1 MKGSDTRGLIIV
13 KLGGSLIETGRIG
26 PILDIIAAATRPIAI
41 VPGGGPFADAV
52 RAAQKK
58 FDFDDGTAH
67 RMAILAMHQM
77 AELFMAMQP
86 RLVAAEG
93 LADFNKISTK
103 GGIPVW
109 LPFRLADKDR
119 RMPCDWTITAD
130 GFAARLAERL
140 GAQSV
145 VVVKSRKIADKSS
158 LPGLVG
164 EDVVDPVFAE
174 IVTRACL
181 DWHVLGPGDEVA
193 LARMI
198 NSM

>member
-26 PILDIIAAATRPIAI
+26 PILDIISAATRPIAI

-52 RAAQKK
+52 RAAQKNIG
-58 FDFDDGTAH
+58 FDDATAH

-77 AELFMAMQP
+77 AELFMSMQP

-93 LADFNKISTK
+93 LADFNKISTR

-119 RMPCDWTITAD
+119 RIPCDWTITAD
-130 GFAARLAERL
+130 GLAARLAERL

-145 VVVKSRKIADKSS
+145 VVVKSRKISDKS
-158 LPGLVG
+158 LPGLAG

-174 IVTRACL
+174 IVTRASL